1 MSIKIM
7 NAVFERY
14 PTGGGELV
22 LALALAD
29 HAHDDGTHIFPYVTT
44 LAEKTRQSDRTVQY
58 QLRKMEASGWLQLV
72 SHGQP
77 GRKRSREYR
86 ISPGWIAGEEIAPF
100 PGGPGGAEIAPLLP
114 EKRCKPRHEKVQTS
128 VEKGATAIAPPNEPQ
143 EPSLTVNPP
152 NPPDDGRATGLDEGG
167 GAGLFGDG
175 LQPASTPKG
184 KRRKGRA
191 ERVNLATFLAACTDS
206 GQPAIGDDDPVYRYA
221 AKVQL
226 PDDLIGLAWHMF
238 RRHHL
243 ERPRKLQA
251 DWRATFRNYV
261 EHNYL
266 KLWLTDGGGYRLS
279 TVGQQE
285 LRLMNADR
293 EDDTA

>member
-1 MSIKIM
+1 M
-7 NAVFERY
+7 
-14 PTGGGELV
+14 V

-29 HAHDDGTHIFPYVTT
+29 HAHDDGTHIFPYVAT

-72 SHGQP
+72 SHAQP

-86 ISPGWIAGEEIAPF
+86 ISGEWLRGEEIAPLSEDRK
-100 PGGPGGAEIAPLLP
+100 GAEVAPLP
-114 EKRCKPRHEKVQTS
+114 TEKRCNPRHKKVQNDAQ
-128 VEKGATAIAPPNEPQ
+128 KGAIAVAPPNEPY
-143 EPSLTVNPP
+143 EPSLTINPP
-152 NPPDDGRATGLDEGG
+152 NPPDDGRAAGLDEGSG
-167 GAGLFGDG
+167 GLFGED
-175 LQPASTPKG
+175 QPAADTAKG

-226 PDDLIGLAWHMF
+226 PDDLVALAWHMF
-238 RRHHL
+238 RRQHL

-285 LRLMNADR
+285 QRLMNANR
-293 EDDTA
+293 EDDAA